1 MRVTSV
7 ELSGFRAFSAAQ
19 RFDLDGD
26 IVLVVGVN
34 GQGKT
39 SLFDA
44 ILWAISGEIS
54 RLANP
59 ESIVS
64 LYSGSGEAQVK
75 VTIVSDNGQRL
86 SVTRYHDG
94 QNQRLIVEGEDEP
107 HRGAEAEHEL
117 IRWLWAEG
125 LTANEPRAALR
136 LAMERGVYLQQ
147 DVLTGF
153 LTADTDQERFNAIGE
168 IIGAGLVTELQ
179 VALEN
184 SRRAWTRATNQ
195 QKSQSADAEERLRRL
210 EAQLVLLTDTIPT
223 QTFPS
228 GGWTAWW
235 SKANQIGVS
244 GSAVPAVDSSDA
256 HAAIDIAISELRA
269 IRLSRERR
277 GERLRELAN
286 TLRELPTE
294 ELDLNDLQQEAEE
307 SAQSFTTA
315 KERLAEAEV
324 RVSEIRRR
332 QIETRS
338 EQEELKVLAG
348 IALRHLRELCPVCQQ
363 AYNRETTRERLSAVV
378 SSTSD
383 SPELLLPAPDLV
395 TLTTDVQLKET
406 EAASAATTL
415 INAQRLAQVKL
426 ETQERIGAGLA
437 ELMISLP
444 NVLDGNAVSDALAT
458 AIVENNRELEEITE
472 VSTQGETIALALA
485 RAGQLTRKA
494 ELEKEVSE
502 ATNALAS
509 ARNEIQAREATG
521 ELVSSM
527 IENLREASSD
537 LVESELRRLEGL
549 LQRIYLTADPH
560 PEFRV
565 VRLLSRMRQGR
576 GRLFAEVEDPINRV
590 SSKED
595 PRAFLSSS
603 QLNVLAVSVFLA
615 LNLGIPKLPLR
626 LAILDD
632 PLQSLD
638 DLNLLGLID
647 LLKRT
652 REHRQLMISTHD
664 VRFASLLER
673 KLRPVA
679 DHHRTIRVDLG
690 GWTSE
695 GPIAMQHD
703 IARDPELMRL
713 AAD

>member
-7 ELSGFRAFSAAQ
+7 ELSGFRAFSTDQ

-75 VTIVSDNGQRL
+75 VAIVSDNGERM

-94 QNQRLIVEGEDEP
+94 QNQRLIVEGENGS

-117 IRWLWAEG
+117 IRWLWPEG

-147 DVLTGF
+147 DVLTDF
-153 LTADTDQERFNAIGE
+153 LTADTDQERFNVISE
-168 IIGAGLVTELQ
+168 IVGAGLVTELQ

-184 SRRAWTRATNQ
+184 SRRAWSRATTQ
-195 QKSQSADAEERLRRL
+195 QKSQLADAEERLRRL
-210 EAQLVLLTDTIPT
+210 EPQLVLLTDTIPT
-223 QTFPS
+223 ETIPS
-228 GGWTAWW
+228 EGWNAWW
-235 SKANQIGVS
+235 SQANQVGVS
-244 GSAVPAVDSSDA
+244 DLALPAVDSANA

-277 GERLRELAN
+277 RERLRELADA
-286 TLRELPTE
+286 LRELPTE
-294 ELDLNDLQQEAEE
+294 EFNLDDLQQKAEE
-307 SAQSFTTA
+307 SVQSSATA
-315 KERLAEAEV
+315 KESLAEAED
-324 RVSEIRRR
+324 RVFEIRRR

-338 EQEELKVLAG
+338 EQEELNVLAG
-348 IALRHLRELCPVCQQ
+348 IALRHLGELCPVCQQ
-363 AYNRETTRERLSAVV
+363 AYNRETTRERLNALV
-378 SSTSD
+378 SGTVD
-383 SPELLLPAPDLV
+383 SPDLLQPTPDLV
-395 TLTTDVQLKET
+395 PLTIDAQLKET
-406 EAASAATTL
+406 EASSAATSL
-415 INAQRLAQVKL
+415 QNAQRLARIKL
-426 ETQERIGAGLA
+426 ESQERIRAGLA
-437 ELMISLP
+437 ELMINLP
-444 NVLDGNAVSDALAT
+444 NELDDSTVSNVLETALEGN
-458 AIVENNRELEEITE
+458 NQELEQIAE

-485 RAGQLTRKA
+485 RAGQLARKA
-494 ELEKEVSE
+494 ELEKEVLE
-502 ATNALAS
+502 ANNALVAG
-509 ARNEIQAREATG
+509 RNEIQARENTG
-521 ELVSSM
+521 EVVSSM
-527 IENLREASSD
+527 IESLREASSD
-537 LVESELRRLEGL
+537 LVESELKRLEGL

-565 VRLLSRMRQGR
+565 VRLLSRMRQGH
-576 GRLFAEVEDPINRV
+576 GRLFAEVEDPIHRV
-590 SSKED
+590 KNED

-615 LNLGIPKLPLR
+615 LNLGIPTLPLR

-638 DLNLLGLID
+638 DLNLLGLVD

-673 KLRPVA
+673 KLRPV
-679 DHHRTIRVDLG
+679 DDFHRTIRVDLG

-695 GPIAMQHD
+695 GPIATQHD
-703 IARDPELMRL
+703 IARDPEPMRL

>member
-7 ELSGFRAFSAAQ
+7 ELSGFRAFSSDQ
-19 RFDLDGD
+19 RFDLEGD

-64 LYSGSGEAQVK
+64 LYSDSGEAQVK
-75 VTIVSDNGQRL
+75 VEIVSDNDERM

-94 QNQRLIVEGEDEP
+94 QNQRLIVEREGGS

-117 IRWLWAEG
+117 IRWLWPEG

-153 LTADTDQERFNAIGE
+153 LTAYTDQERFNVISE
-168 IIGAGLVTELQ
+168 IVGAGLVTELQ

-184 SRRAWTRATNQ
+184 SRRAWSRATNQ
-195 QKSQSADAEERLRRL
+195 QKSQLADAEERLRRL
-210 EAQLVLLTDTIPT
+210 QSQLVLLADTIPT
-223 QTFPS
+223 ETIAS
-228 GGWTAWW
+228 EGWTFWW
-235 SKANQIGVS
+235 SQANQVGVS
-244 GSAVPAVDSSDA
+244 DVAIPAVDSADA
-256 HAAIDIAISELRA
+256 HAAIDIAMSELRA
-269 IRLSRERR
+269 IRFSRQRR
-277 GERLRELAN
+277 GGRLRELADA
-286 TLRELPTE
+286 LQELPTE
-294 ELDLNDLQQEAEE
+294 EFDLDDLQQKAEE
-307 SAQSFTTA
+307 SAQSLATA
-315 KERLAEAEV
+315 REILAEAEET
-324 RVSEIRRR
+324 VSEIRRR

-363 AYNRETTRERLSAVV
+363 AYNRETTRERLSALVGNTV
-378 SSTSD
+378 D
-383 SPELLLPAPDLV
+383 SPDLLQPTPDLV
-395 TLTTDVQLKET
+395 PLTEDVQLKET
-406 EAASAATTL
+406 EASSAATSL
-415 INAQRLAQVKL
+415 HNAQRLARLKL
-426 ETQERIGAGLA
+426 ENQERIRAGLA
-437 ELMISLP
+437 ELMINP
-444 NVLDGNAVSDALAT
+444 PDELDGNAVSNAL
-458 AIVENNRELEEITE
+458 EGNNQELEKITE

-485 RAGQLTRKA
+485 RAGQLTRKT
-494 ELEKEVSE
+494 ELEKEVLE
-502 ATNALAS
+502 ANNALA
-509 ARNEIQAREATG
+509 ATRNEIQARENTG

-527 IENLREASSD
+527 IDGLREASSD
-537 LVESELRRLEGL
+537 LVESELKRMEGL

-576 GRLFAEVEDPINRV
+576 GRLFAEVEDPIHRV
-590 SSKED
+590 SNED

-615 LNLGIPKLPLR
+615 LNLGIPRLPLR

-638 DLNLLGLID
+638 DLNLLGLVD

-679 DHHRTIRVDLG
+679 DFHRTIRVDLG

-695 GPIAMQHD
+695 GPIASQHD
-703 IARDPELMRL
+703 IAHDPEPMRL